1 MRILFQGAGA
11 ISIASAALFT
21 DRHEVAVATRASIPR
36 PQAAYPRRIGWLDPG
51 QARSAGPQWRSGTD
65 RGRRESLASI
75 PEVATADGLPK
86 ANGPGTGWTVSDV
99 ASTRRVTV
107 TGWDTLLDDDRHEAT
122 TRSRMRVRWDLVVLT
137 TRPGDLDGAVASAI
151 NELAPTFIATTSQ
164 VEGDLDRTRELFPGA
179 EVVVFG
185 PAFLSERLDPGE
197 DGRSEDRRSEDGRS
211 EDLRSAEGLDG
222 AAATTGRE
230 VRYWAPAGAP
240 RFLLAG
246 KLGSLAGGPGAAV
259 RRLSRA
265 LGSLVLPVPLPALIR
280 TPAVFIPFVAEL
292 SIRDGSWAELKS
304 HLRRPSAAASEAVR
318 AATGLCAPRSTPLA
332 RVIIEA
338 VERIVPLDVTE
349 YAGRHFARHKGQT
362 LAMLEGWERQ
372 LAERAASGDRPATAA
387 LALGSLVRALAV
399 KRRSGTERIRPLR
412 CGPADG

>member
-11 ISIASAALFT
+11 ISIAGAALFT
-21 DRHEVAVATRASIPR
+21 DRHEVAVATRASLSR

-51 QARSAGPQWRSGTD
+51 QARSAGPQRRSGTD
-65 RGRRESLASI
+65 RGRRESLAAI
-75 PEVATADGLPK
+75 PEVATAGGLPK
-86 ANGPGTGWTVSDV
+86 VNGPGTGWTVSDV

-107 TGWDTLLDDDRHEAT
+107 TGWDTLLDEVRRGAT

-151 NELAPTFIATTSQ
+151 NECAPTFIATTSQ

-185 PAFLSERLDPGE
+185 PAFLSERLDAGE
-197 DGRSEDRRSEDGRS
+197 DGRSEDRCSEDRCS
-211 EDLRSAEGLDG
+211 PEELDG

-246 KLGSLAGGPGAAV
+246 KLGSLGGGTDTAV
-259 RRLSRA
+259 RRLSRG
-265 LGSLVLPVPLPALIR
+265 LGALVLPVPLAALIR

-318 AATGLCAPRSTPLA
+318 AATGLCAPRSTPLS

-349 YAGRHFARHKGQT
+349 YAGRHFARHEEQT
-362 LAMLEGWERQ
+362 LAMLEGWARQ
-372 LAERAASGDRPATAA
+372 LAGRATSGDRPATAA
-387 LALGSLVRALAV
+387 PALESLVRALAA

-412 CGPADG
+412 RGPACE

>member
-11 ISIASAALFT
+11 ISIAGAALFT
-21 DRHEVAVATRASIPR
+21 DRHEVAVATRASLSR
-36 PQAAYPRRIGWLDPG
+36 PQAAYPRRIGWLDQG

-65 RGRRESLASI
+65 RGRRESLAAI
-75 PEVATADGLPK
+75 PEVATAGGLPK
-86 ANGPGTGWTVSDV
+86 VNGPGTGWTVSEV

-107 TGWDTLLDDDRHEAT
+107 TGWDTLLDEVRRGAT
-122 TRSRMRVRWDLVVLT
+122 TRPRMRVRWDLVVLT

-151 NELAPTFIATTSQ
+151 NEFAPTFIATTSQ

-185 PAFLSERLDPGE
+185 PAFLSERLDAGEDGHGE
-197 DGRSEDRRSEDGRS
+197 DGRSEDRRSTE
-211 EDLRSAEGLDG
+211 ELDG

-246 KLGSLAGGPGAAV
+246 KLGSLGGGPGAAV
-259 RRLSRA
+259 RRLSRG
-265 LGSLVLPVPLPALIR
+265 LGSLVLPVPLPVLIR

-318 AATGLCAPRSTPLA
+318 AATGLCIPRSTPLA

-349 YAGRHFARHKGQT
+349 YAGRHFARHEGQT

-372 LAERAASGDRPATAA
+372 LAGRAASGDRPATAA
-387 LALGSLVRALAV
+387 PALGSLVRVLAA

-412 CGPADG
+412 RGPSDG

>member
-11 ISIASAALFT
+11 ISIAGAALFT
-21 DRHEVAVATRASIPR
+21 DRHEVAVATRASLSR
-36 PQAAYPRRIGWLDPG
+36 PQAAFPRRIGWLDPG
-51 QARSAGPQWRSGTD
+51 RARSAGPQWRSGTD
-65 RGRRESLASI
+65 RGRRESLAAI
-75 PEVATADGLPK
+75 PEVATAGGMAK
-86 ANGPGTGWTVSDV
+86 VNGPGTGWTVSEV

-107 TGWDTLLDDDRHEAT
+107 TGWDTLLDEVRRGAT
-122 TRSRMRVRWDLVVLT
+122 TRPRMRVRWDLVVLT

-151 NELAPTFIATTSQ
+151 NECAPTFIATTSQ

-185 PAFLSERLDPGE
+185 PAFLSERLDAGEDEHGEDGRSE
-197 DGRSEDRRSEDGRS
+197 DGRSEDRRS
-211 EDLRSAEGLDG
+211 AEELDG

-246 KLGSLAGGPGAAV
+246 KLGSLGGGTDTAV
-259 RRLSRA
+259 RRLSRG
-265 LGSLVLPVPLPALIR
+265 LGSLVLPVPLAALIR

-349 YAGRHFARHKGQT
+349 YAGRHFARHEGQT
-362 LAMLEGWERQ
+362 LAMLEGWARQ
-372 LAERAASGDRPATAA
+372 LAGRATSGDRPATAA
-387 LALGSLVRALAV
+387 PALESLVRALAA

-412 CGPADG
+412 RGPACE

>member
-11 ISIASAALFT
+11 ISIAGAALFT

-36 PQAAYPRRIGWLDPG
+36 PHAAFPRRIVWLDPG

-65 RGRRESLASI
+65 RGRRESLAAI
-75 PEVATADGLPK
+75 PEVATAGGLPK
-86 ANGPGTGWTVSDV
+86 VNGPGTGWTVSEV

-107 TGWDTLLDDDRHEAT
+107 TGWDTLLDEVRRGAT
-122 TRSRMRVRWDLVVLT
+122 TRPRMRVRWDLVVLT

-151 NELAPTFIATTSQ
+151 NECAPTFIATTSQ

-185 PAFLSERLDPGE
+185 PAFLSERLDAGEDGHGE
-197 DGRSEDRRSEDGRS
+197 DGRSEDG
-211 EDLRSAEGLDG
+211 RSAEELDG

-246 KLGSLAGGPGAAV
+246 KLGSLGGGTDTAV
-259 RRLSRA
+259 RRLSRG

-318 AATGLCAPRSTPLA
+318 AATGLCAPRSTPFA

-349 YAGRHFARHKGQT
+349 YAGRHFARHEGQT
-362 LAMLEGWERQ
+362 LAMLEGWARQ
-372 LAERAASGDRPATAA
+372 LAGRAASGDRPATAA
-387 LALGSLVRALAV
+387 PALGSLVRALAA

-412 CGPADG
+412 RGPACE